1 MLNKTKIAAIL
12 LTLSLATTATS
23 HAEEV
28 SLERLVS
35 HMLSQSIASVQEELS
50 YDIQG
55 AVLTVTNQFSL
66 YEEETYATK
75 ISIIDLDSDIEA
87 TVMHEVE

>member
-1 MLNKTKIAAIL
+1 MLNKAKISAVL
-12 LTLSLATTATS
+12 LTLSLAFTATS

-35 HMLSQSIASVQEELS
+35 HILSQSVASVQQELS

-55 AVLTVTNQFSL
+55 AVLTATNQFSP
-66 YEEETYATK
+66 YKEETYATK
-75 ISIIDLDSDIEA
+75 TSIRDLDSNIEV
-87 TVMHEVE
+87 TVKHVAE

>member
-1 MLNKTKIAAIL
+1 MLNKIKFSAAL
-12 LTLSLATTATS
+12 LTLSLAATATS

-35 HMLSQSIASVQEELS
+35 HMLSQSAAIVQQELS

-55 AVLTVTNQFSL
+55 AVLTAANQFSP
-66 YEEETYATK
+66 YEAEIYATK
-75 ISIIDLDSDIEA
+75 TSIRDLDSNIEV
-87 TVMHEVE
+87 TVKHVAE

>member
-1 MLNKTKIAAIL
+1 
-12 LTLSLATTATS
+12 
-23 HAEEV
+23 
-28 SLERLVS
+28 
-35 HMLSQSIASVQEELS
+35 
-50 YDIQG
+50 
-55 AVLTVTNQFSL
+55 VLTVTNQFSL